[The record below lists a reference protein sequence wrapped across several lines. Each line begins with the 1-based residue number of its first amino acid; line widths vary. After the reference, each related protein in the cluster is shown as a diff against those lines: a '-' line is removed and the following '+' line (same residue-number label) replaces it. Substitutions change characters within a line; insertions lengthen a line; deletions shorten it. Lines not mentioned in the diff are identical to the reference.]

1 MQSTHDQQT
10 DNIQVTTYKNI
21 RNKEIKK
28 NISSTSAR
36 AREVESFGW
45 ERRERK
51 PTKESKERKFPGAFG
66 AGRALAWSYR
76 KKVLFARVELVKCRL
91 EDFDLDM
98 ICRGKTTHTD
108 IQDYKSHFV
117 DWLYKNNSA
126 TSKSNN
132 QYGVSK
138 QDKQTGSRFVPKSS
152 EEKSIPN
159 LSKLPIDEDLCKRGL
174 QCAFEKVVESGFH
187 HYIRNEQ
194 QSKQLEAVANWLVS
208 PEKKWGLLLNGIPGN
223 GKTTT
228 LMAIRKV
235 INALEL
241 EDPNPISEN
250 KVLGFRCQTAKEL
263 CEIATKDKTA
273 FKQYKNSTILGIDEF
288 GLEPTVVSS
297 YGNEYTP
304 VSDILAYRYE
314 ARLPTIMTTTLQMWK
329 FALSMETE

>member
-1 MQSTHDQQT
+1 M
-10 DNIQVTTYKNI
+10 
-21 RNKEIKK
+21 
-28 NISSTSAR
+28 
-36 AREVESFGW
+36 
-45 ERRERK
+45 
-51 PTKESKERKFPGAFG
+51 
-66 AGRALAWSYR
+66 
-76 KKVLFARVELVKCRL
+76 KVDLFLSRL
-91 EDFDLDM
+91 
-98 ICRGKTTHTD
+98 K
-108 IQDYKSHFV
+108 
-117 DWLYKNNSA
+117 
-126 TSKSNN
+126 
-132 QYGVSK
+132 
-138 QDKQTGSRFVPKSS
+138 
-152 EEKSIPN
+152 EKSIPN

-241 EDPNPISEN
+241 EDPYPISEN

-263 CEIATKDKTA
+263 CEIAIKDKTA
-273 FKQYKNSTILGIDEF
+273 FKQYKNSTLLGIDEF

-314 ARLPTIMTTTLQMWK
+314 ARLPTIMTTNIANVEIRPKYGDRIAARMNEMFDIIVMPDIDFRVKVNEHTFLNK
-329 FALSMETE
+329 L